1 MQSDSQPLLC
11 AQQEFWTWRVPSS
24 LRLSGDFGALK
35 LTPDGECRISLGLLG
50 TFGTRFDLLGLLDN
64 GWDQNFNF
72 WGLLDGVLGSLLA
85 FGNILGN
92 SGRSFWTLELRVEG
106 LWG

>member
-1 MQSDSQPLLC
+1 MGNAAFLWG
-11 AQQEFWTWRVPSS
+11 FW
-24 LRLSGDFGALK
+24 
-35 LTPDGECRISLGLLG
+35 G

-72 WGLLDGVLGSLLA
+72 WGLLDGVLGSLLT
-85 FGNILGN
+85 FGNLLGN